1 MTRRRSPLRRL
12 ERWVVGL
19 GMAVIAFVL
28 ERAVMR
34 SVRRGGE
41 PVEAPAPTT
50 FTSRGGDV
58 DVD

>member
-1 MTRRRSPLRRL
+1 MTRPRSPLRRL

-19 GMAVIAFVL
+19 GMTVIAFVL

-34 SVRRGGE
+34 SVRRGGSKSGSE
-41 PVEAPAPTT
+41 PTT

-58 DVD
+58 EV